1 MLELLIG
8 DENCSYGN
16 ISKNLA
22 EAIKYTI
29 YVIFHVLHES
39 KVLNALRKSVIIN
52 ASI

>member
-1 MLELLIG
+1 MLEWLIG
-8 DENCSYGN
+8 DENSSYDS

-22 EAIKYTI
+22 ETIKYTI

-39 KVLNALRKSVIIN
+39 KVLKALRESVIIN